1 MEKVI
6 KKLQD
11 DKHYYGEFGLKY
23 LSNSDIDA
31 LINNPYSFHQPK
43 SQSFTVSVSADCPV
57 AILPSSSI
65 RTLTVAWASVPSVT
79 AFT

>member
-11 DKHYYGEFGLKY
+11 DKHYYGKFGQKY

-31 LINNPYSFHQPK
+31 LINNPYNFHQPK
-43 SQSFTVSVSADCPV
+43 
-57 AILPSSSI
+57 
-65 RTLTVAWASVPSVT
+65 
-79 AFT
+79 